1 MCFSLKP
8 LPQQPKEHIMSLT
21 PTPEDRFT
29 FGLWTIGWTAQDQFG
44 SATRKDL
51 DYVEAVEKLASLG
64 AYGMTLHDNDLFP
77 FDASEADRRHH
88 IDRLKGALDRTGL
101 KMPMI
106 TTNLFSHPV
115 FKDGGFTSNDREVR
129 RFALRKVLKNVDL
142 AAELGAET
150 FVRWGGREGA

>member
-1 MCFSLKP
+1 MLKRFRIGRIVRRNEH
-8 LPQQPKEHIMSLT
+8 LFESEHIMSLT
-21 PTPEDRFT
+21 PSPADKFT

-77 FDASEADRRHH
+77 FDASEAVRRGH
-88 IDRLKGALDRTGL
+88 IDRLKSALDSTGL

-129 RFALRKVLKNVDL
+129 QI
-142 AAELGAET
+142 
-150 FVRWGGREGA
+150 GRAHV